1 METAGSMTLKPVIL
15 ALITSAL
22 LAGCDGGNQRV
33 AYVGDGDSWQQVSLE
48 EAAALQALQQEAEA
62 NPDLM
67 AAVARNPD
75 EAEVIAQLNAKD
87 PAPWTQEDLAN
98 MSVII
103 AKDVCNIPDGQ
114 VITPTTTCNF

>member
-1 METAGSMTLKPVIL
+1 MTLKSLPL
-15 ALITSAL
+15 ALMATAL
-22 LAGCDGGNQRV
+22 LAGCDAGNQRV
-33 AYVGDGDSWQQVSLE
+33 AYVGDGDNWQQVSLK
-48 EAAALQALQQEAEA
+48 EAAQFKALQQGIEAKPE
-62 NPDLM
+62 LV

-75 EAEVIAQLNAKD
+75 EAEVLAQLNAKD
-87 PAPWTQEDLAN
+87 PGDWTEEDFAN